1 MSNLVKFHKNC
12 SILRQVQTAFCY
24 IETTTFWFLN
34 LKCLSSKI
42 WGLKRNETSNDDGQN
57 NVNEV
62 RKKANYQALDLKISN
77 LFLLGDVKTQAVR
90 MIGLLFNSNLLS
102 VDDLI

>member
-1 MSNLVKFHKNC
+1 M
-12 SILRQVQTAFCY
+12 
-24 IETTTFWFLN
+24 
-34 LKCLSSKI
+34 
-42 WGLKRNETSNDDGQN
+42 
-57 NVNEV
+57 NEV